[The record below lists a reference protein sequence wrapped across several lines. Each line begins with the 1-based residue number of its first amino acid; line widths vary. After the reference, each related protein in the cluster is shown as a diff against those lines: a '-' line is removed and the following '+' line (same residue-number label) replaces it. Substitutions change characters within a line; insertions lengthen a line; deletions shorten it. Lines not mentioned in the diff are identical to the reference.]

1 VVLCIQEVKYVT
13 RGERVREARKSLD
26 LTLEKFGE
34 RLGVGKTAVSNIECG
49 NRSLTDQMCKSIC
62 REFNISED
70 WLRDGTGD
78 MFVDLSRDL
87 QLARFFGEVQIDEG
101 FKKRFIS
108 ALSTM
113 TVDEWAFLERK
124 MREIFEED
132 V

>member
-1 VVLCIQEVKYVT
+1 MTQ
-13 RGERVREARKSLD
+13 GERVKEARKSLN

-34 RLGVGKTAVSNIECG
+34 RLGVTKVAISNIENG
-49 NRSLTDQMCKSIC
+49 NRSLTDQMQKSIC
-62 REFNISED
+62 REFNISEE

-101 FKKRFIS
+101 FKKRFVS

-124 MREIFEED
+124 MKEIFEED

>member
-1 VVLCIQEVKYVT
+1 MT
-13 RGERVREARKSLD
+13 RGERVKEARKSLD

-34 RLGVGKTAVSNIECG
+34 RLGVGKTAISNIECG

-62 REFNISED
+62 REFNISEE

-113 TVDEWAFLERK
+113 TVDEWAFIERK
-124 MREIFEED
+124 MKEIFEED

>member
-1 VVLCIQEVKYVT
+1 MTQ
-13 RGERVREARKSLD
+13 GERVKEARKSLN

-34 RLGVGKTAVSNIECG
+34 RLGVRKTAISKIENG
-49 NRSLTDQMCKSIC
+49 ENNLTEQMLKSIC
-62 REFNISED
+62 REFNISEE
-70 WLRDGTGD
+70 WLRDGTGN

-101 FKKRFIS
+101 FKKRFVS

>member
-1 VVLCIQEVKYVT
+1 MTQ
-13 RGERVREARKSLD
+13 GERVKEVRKTLD

-34 RLGVGKTAVSNIECG
+34 QLGVTKVAISNIEKG
-49 NRSLTDQMCKSIC
+49 NRNLTDQMSKAIC
-62 REFNISED
+62 REFNVSEE
-70 WLRDGTGD
+70 WLRDGTGN
-78 MFVDLSRDL
+78 MFVDLSKEI
-87 QLARFFGEVQIDEG
+87 QIARFFGNMVGDDG

>member
-1 VVLCIQEVKYVT
+1 MTQ
-13 RGERVREARKSLD
+13 GERVKEVRKSLD

-34 RLGVGKTAVSNIECG
+34 RLGVTKVAISNIENG
-49 NRSLTDQMCKSIC
+49 NRSLTDQMQKSIC
-62 REFNISED
+62 REFNVSEE

-113 TVDEWAFLERK
+113 TVDEWAFVERK
-124 MREIFEED
+124 MREVFKED

>member
-1 VVLCIQEVKYVT
+1 MTQ
-13 RGERVREARKSLD
+13 GERVKEVRKTLD

-34 RLGVGKTAVSNIECG
+34 QLGVTKVAISNIEKG
-49 NRSLTDQMCKSIC
+49 NRNLTDQMSKAIC
-62 REFNISED
+62 REFNVSEE

-113 TVDEWAFLERK
+113 TVDEWAFIERK
-124 MREIFEED
+124 MREIFEGD

>member
-1 VVLCIQEVKYVT
+1 MT

-113 TVDEWAFLERK
+113 TVDEWAFIERK

>member
-1 VVLCIQEVKYVT
+1 MTQ
-13 RGERVREARKSLD
+13 GERVKEVRKSLN

-34 RLGVGKTAVSNIECG
+34 RIGLKKNSLSQIETG
-49 NRSLTDQMCKSIC
+49 RNNLTDQTFASIC

>member
-1 VVLCIQEVKYVT
+1 MTQ
-13 RGERVREARKSLD
+13 GERVKWVRKTLG

-34 RLGVGKTAVSNIECG
+34 KVGVQKSAISKIENG
-49 NRSLTDQMCKSIC
+49 ENGITDQMCKSIC
-62 REFNISED
+62 REFNVSDE

-101 FKKRFIS
+101 FKKRFVS

>member
-1 VVLCIQEVKYVT
+1 MT

-113 TVDEWAFLERK
+113 TVDEWSFVERK
-124 MREIFEED
+124 MREIFEGD

>member
-1 VVLCIQEVKYVT
+1 VNYVT
-13 RGERVREARKSLD
+13 QGERVKEVRKSLD

-34 RLGVGKTAVSNIECG
+34 RLGVTKVAISNIENG
-49 NRSLTDQMCKSIC
+49 NRSLTDQMQKSIC

-113 TVDEWAFLERK
+113 TVDEWAFIERK

>member
-1 VVLCIQEVKYVT
+1 MT

-34 RLGVGKTAVSNIECG
+34 RLGVGKTAISNIECG

-70 WLRDGTGD
+70 WLLNGTGK

-87 QLARFFGEVQIDEG
+87 QLAKFFGEVQLDEG

-113 TVDEWAFLERK
+113 TVDEWEFLERK
-124 MREIFEED
+124 MREVFKED

>member
-1 VVLCIQEVKYVT
+1 MTQ
-13 RGERVREARKSLD
+13 GERVKEVRKSLN

-34 RLGVGKTAVSNIECG
+34 HLGVRKTAISKIENG
-49 NRSLTDQMCKSIC
+49 ENNLTDQMSKAIC
-62 REFNISED
+62 REFNVSEE
-70 WLRDGTGD
+70 WLRDGTGN
-78 MFVDLSRDL
+78 MFVDLSKEI
-87 QLARFFGEVQIDEG
+87 QIARFFGNMGGDDG

>member
-1 VVLCIQEVKYVT
+1 MTQ
-13 RGERVREARKSLD
+13 GERVKEARKSLN

-34 RLGVGKTAVSNIECG
+34 RLGVRKTAISKIENG
-49 NRSLTDQMCKSIC
+49 ENNLTEQMLKSIC

-113 TVDEWAFLERK
+113 TVDEWAFIERK
-124 MREIFEED
+124 MREIFEGD

>member
-1 VVLCIQEVKYVT
+1 MTQ
-13 RGERVREARKSLD
+13 GERVKEARKSLN

-34 RLGVGKTAVSNIECG
+34 RLGVTKVAISNIENG
-49 NRSLTDQMCKSIC
+49 NRSLTDQMQKSIC
-62 REFNISED
+62 REFNISEE

-101 FKKRFIS
+101 FKKRFVS

>member
-1 VVLCIQEVKYVT
+1 MTQ
-13 RGERVREARKSLD
+13 GERVKEARKSLN
-26 LTLEKFGE
+26 LTLEKFGDH
-34 RLGVGKTAVSNIECG
+34 LGVRKTAISKIENG
-49 NRSLTDQMCKSIC
+49 ENNLTEQMLKSIC
-62 REFNISED
+62 REFNVSEE

-78 MFVDLSRDL
+78 MFVNLSRDR

-113 TVDEWAFLERK
+113 TVDEWEFLERK

>member
-1 VVLCIQEVKYVT
+1 MTQ
-13 RGERVREARKSLD
+13 GERVKEARKSLN

-34 RLGVGKTAVSNIECG
+34 RLGVRKTAISKIENG
-49 NRSLTDQMCKSIC
+49 ENNLTEQMLKSIC
-62 REFNISED
+62 REFNISEE

-101 FKKRFIS
+101 FKKRFVS

>member
-1 VVLCIQEVKYVT
+1 MT

>member
-1 VVLCIQEVKYVT
+1 MT

-113 TVDEWAFLERK
+113 TVDEWSFVERK
-124 MREIFEED
+124 MREVFKED

>member
-1 VVLCIQEVKYVT
+1 MT

-124 MREIFEED
+124 MREIFEEG

>member
-1 VVLCIQEVKYVT
+1 MK
-13 RGERVREARKSLD
+13 EARKSLN

-34 RLGVGKTAVSNIECG
+34 RLGVRKTAISKIENG
-49 NRSLTDQMCKSIC
+49 ENNLTEQMLKSIC
-62 REFNISED
+62 REFNISEE

-101 FKKRFIS
+101 FKKRFVS

>member
-1 VVLCIQEVKYVT
+1 MK
-13 RGERVREARKSLD
+13 EARKSLN

-34 RLGVGKTAVSNIECG
+34 HLGVRKTAISKIENG
-49 NRSLTDQMCKSIC
+49 ENNLTEQMLKSIC
-62 REFNISED
+62 REFNISEE

-101 FKKRFIS
+101 FKKRFVS

>member
-1 VVLCIQEVKYVT
+1 MTQ
-13 RGERVREARKSLD
+13 GERVKEVRKSLN

-34 RLGVGKTAVSNIECG
+34 RIGLKKNSLSQIETG
-49 NRSLTDQMCKSIC
+49 RNNLTDQTFASIC

-87 QLARFFGEVQIDEG
+87 QLARFFGEVQIDKG

-113 TVDEWAFLERK
+113 TVDEWAFIERK

>member
-1 VVLCIQEVKYVT
+1 MTQ
-13 RGERVREARKSLD
+13 GERVKWVRKTLG

-34 RLGVGKTAVSNIECG
+34 KVGVQKSAISKIENG
-49 NRSLTDQMCKSIC
+49 ENGITDQMCKSIC
-62 REFNISED
+62 REFNVSDE

-78 MFVDLSRDL
+78 IFVDLSKER

-101 FKKRFIS
+101 FKKRFVS

>member
-1 VVLCIQEVKYVT
+1 MTQ
-13 RGERVREARKSLD
+13 GERVKEVRKSLD

-34 RLGVGKTAVSNIECG
+34 RIGLKKNSLSQIENG
-49 NRSLTDQMCKSIC
+49 RNSLTDQTASSIC
-62 REFNISED
+62 REFNVSEE
-70 WLRDGTGD
+70 WLHDGTGN
-78 MFVDLSRDL
+78 MFVDLSKEI
-87 QLARFFGEVQIDEG
+87 QIARFFGNMVGDDG

-113 TVDEWAFLERK
+113 TVDEWAFIERK

>member
-1 VVLCIQEVKYVT
+1 MTQ
-13 RGERVREARKSLD
+13 GERVKEARKSLN

-34 RLGVGKTAVSNIECG
+34 RLGVTKVAISNIENG
-49 NRSLTDQMCKSIC
+49 NRSLTDQMQKSIC
-62 REFNISED
+62 REFNISEK

-101 FKKRFIS
+101 FKKRFVS

-124 MREIFEED
+124 MKEIFEED

>member
-1 VVLCIQEVKYVT
+1 MTQ
-13 RGERVREARKSLD
+13 GERVKEVRKSLD

-34 RLGVGKTAVSNIECG
+34 RLGVTKVAISNIENG
-49 NRSLTDQMCKSIC
+49 NRSLTDQMQKSIC

-70 WLRDGTGD
+70 WLRDGTGN
-78 MFVDLSRDL
+78 MFVDLSKEI
-87 QLARFFGEVQIDEG
+87 QIARFFGNMVGDDG

-132 V
+132 A

>member
-1 VVLCIQEVKYVT
+1 MTQ
-13 RGERVREARKSLD
+13 GERVKEIRKSLN

-34 RLGVGKTAVSNIECG
+34 RLGVTKVAISNIENG
-49 NRSLTDQMCKSIC
+49 NRSLTDQMQKSIC
-62 REFNISED
+62 REFNISEE

-101 FKKRFIS
+101 FKKRFVS

-113 TVDEWAFLERK
+113 TVDEWAFIERK
-124 MREIFEED
+124 MREIFEGD

>member
-1 VVLCIQEVKYVT
+1 MLLFIWEVNKLT
-13 RGERVREARKSLD
+13 QGERVKEARKSLN

-34 RLGVGKTAVSNIECG
+34 RLGVRKTAISKIENG
-49 NRSLTDQMCKSIC
+49 ENNLTEQMLKSIC
-62 REFNISED
+62 REFNISEE

-101 FKKRFIS
+101 FKKRFVS